1 MEEFSYVL
9 AKNFVA
15 FVPVCLYFFTAAHF
29 HLADRSLLTTTV
41 SHFLT
46 AAMKFSCLSSNETG
60 SVVFNHSLKPFL
72 CYSRECIL
80 KHIAEKD
87 STLLLTMRFLAK

>member
-29 HLADRSLLTTTV
+29 HLAYRSLLTTTV

-46 AAMKFSCLSSNETG
+46 SGMKFSCLSSNETDLRC
-60 SVVFNHSLKPFL
+60 FQSLAL
-72 CYSRECIL
+72 ALS
-80 KHIAEKD
+80 
-87 STLLLTMRFLAK
+87 LLLT